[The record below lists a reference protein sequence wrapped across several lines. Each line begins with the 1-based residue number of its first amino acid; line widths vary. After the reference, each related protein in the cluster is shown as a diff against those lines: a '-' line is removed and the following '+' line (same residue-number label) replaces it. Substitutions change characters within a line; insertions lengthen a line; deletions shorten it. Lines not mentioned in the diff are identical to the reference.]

1 MSKVIDEMGANEVVL
16 VITGDQDRLHNQELL
31 VKQVEARSLPVYV
44 ISYPP
49 TLHTSYLNLATF
61 GQVYSVLENSESVR
75 PLIHL
80 QVRDISE

>member
-1 MSKVIDEMGANEVVL
+1 MGANEVVL
-16 VITGDQDRLHNQELL
+16 VITGDQDRLHNHDLL